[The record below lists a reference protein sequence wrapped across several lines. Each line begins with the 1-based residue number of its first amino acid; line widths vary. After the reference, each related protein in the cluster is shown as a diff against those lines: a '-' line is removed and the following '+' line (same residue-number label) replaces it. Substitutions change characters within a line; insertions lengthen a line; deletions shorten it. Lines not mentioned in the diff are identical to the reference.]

1 MQATILSAI
10 VALDNATA
18 ELHFGATVHPSSD
31 VTHSLSGVYVMNTR
45 SIINRFRRTASL
57 GVLTLLAGSLL
68 NLAVAPGISA
78 AAAAT
83 QPSVTPSVS
92 GPGTR
97 FSFVASGFKG
107 DPDEGDDQNNDA
119 EKVSFWINTPDGQTI
134 KATDDTNDKS
144 YERASRDGQAEWSW
158 VAPADALQGAYT
170 LVAHGN
176 ESGHEVLIPF
186 QIEGSTRGLLM
197 AESYTVTPSA
207 GTPAASFRFVING
220 FLGDPKDGD
229 EDKSNNAE
237 KVAFWINTPDGQTI
251 KAIRAGADEDDFE
264 ASVDRASR
272 SGQVE
277 LTWQAPANATPGTY
291 TLVAHGLE
299 SEREQVIAFEI
310 R

>member
-1 MQATILSAI
+1 MR
-10 VALDNATA
+10 
-18 ELHFGATVHPSSD
+18 
-31 VTHSLSGVYVMNTR
+31 TR
-45 SIINRFRRTASL
+45 SIINRFRRMASL
-57 GVLTLLAGSLL
+57 GVLALLAGSLL

-78 AAAAT
+78 AAAS
-83 QPSVTPSVS
+83 QPSVTPTGG
-92 GPGTR
+92 GPNTH

-107 DPDEGDDQNNDA
+107 DPDEGDDNQNDA
-119 EKVSFWINTPDGQTI
+119 EKVSFWINTPDGRTI
-134 KATDDTNDKS
+134 KATDDDNDKS

-158 VAPADALQGAYT
+158 RAPADALQGAYT
-170 LVAHGN
+170 LVAHGT
-176 ESGHEVLIPF
+176 ESGHDVVIPF
-186 QIEGSTRGLLM
+186 QIEGSTAGLLLS
-197 AESYTVTPSA
+197 APYTVTPAA

-251 KAIRAGADEDDFE
+251 KAIRAGADEDDYE
-264 ASVDRASR
+264 AAVDRASR

-299 SEREQVIAFEI
+299 SEREQVVAFEI

>member
-1 MQATILSAI
+1 
-10 VALDNATA
+10 
-18 ELHFGATVHPSSD
+18 
-31 VTHSLSGVYVMNTR
+31 MNTR

-57 GVLTLLAGSLL
+57 GVLALLAGSLL

-197 AESYTVTPSA
+197 SQPYTVTPSA
-207 GTPAASFRFVING
+207 GTPAASFHFVING

-251 KAIRAGADEDDFE
+251 KAIRAGADKDDHE

-277 LTWQAPANATPGTY
+277 LTWQAPANAAPGTY

-299 SEREQVIAFEI
+299 SDREQVVAFQI
-310 R
+310 H